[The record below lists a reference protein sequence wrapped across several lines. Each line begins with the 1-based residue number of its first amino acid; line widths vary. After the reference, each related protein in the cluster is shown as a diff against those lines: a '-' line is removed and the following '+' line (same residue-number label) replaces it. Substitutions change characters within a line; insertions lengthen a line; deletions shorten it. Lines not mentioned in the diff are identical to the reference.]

1 VKEKGLTYLSYK
13 KLLFLE
19 EALREVERSGCPG
32 DVVEAGVAR
41 GGAGTVLAKGMS
53 ERRRYW
59 GYDSFESM
67 PEPSEE
73 DGHKAHERYNEI
85 ISEEARGLE
94 GKNYYGYEN
103 ELLNIVSSN
112 FADFGFATDDNRVNL
127 IPGYFE
133 DTFDMEDDTQLALVH
148 VDCDWYKSVS
158 LVLDRV
164 RESISEGGVIVID
177 DYNDYEGARRATKE
191 FIGMSSSFYIKQSE
205 PSAILHKR
213 KQEK

>member
-103 ELLNIVSSN
+103 ELLNIVRSN
-112 FADFGFATDDNRVNL
+112 LAVLGITTVGTEMLLMASTNIGRISLAIVGAVTLGIYVLWSATEEERDALWTLASDV
-127 IPGYFE
+127 
-133 DTFDMEDDTQLALVH
+133 TAATQ
-148 VDCDWYKSVS
+148 
-158 LVLDRV
+158 
-164 RESISEGGVIVID
+164 
-177 DYNDYEGARRATKE
+177 
-191 FIGMSSSFYIKQSE
+191 
-205 PSAILHKR
+205 
-213 KQEK
+213 